1 MKGNFLAGMAFADIT
16 RLNEEALLW
25 CARQAGRW
33 RRAVACVPADEHDA
47 ACGPATRAL
56 EVTDEVAAWLC
67 PRRKITFDGFVSYEG
82 RRFGVP
88 YWYDRRECRVSRE
101 GSYLHIYSDDLS
113 LELAVHAVT
122 WDRGDS
128 WCEGQWA
135 GDEPCE
141 LPSQRPTATIAQAE
155 PPTGRSAFAKSGLGR
170 CARGSRPT
178 GAAPGLPDD
187 RGNAWRLWTGDGS
200 RGGAYA
206 RRGPRPDGAPERLR
220 DEGSR
225 QDGPRE
231 QGGDPGYFGSRPA
244 NAYLEGQTITW
255 SAKRATRGFRN
266 EEYLAT
272 AIFPGLGGYRS
283 SPSLALRPN
292 PCYPPETPKSLI
304 FGYRCLSFALASA
317 LVNCQS
323 TPPPRALRSS
333 SHASRSPQDV
343 S

>member
-1 MKGNFLAGMAFADIT
+1 MSEKRDDPREIMDKALEGMA
-16 RLNEEALLW
+16 
-25 CARQAGRW
+25 
-33 RRAVACVPADEHDA
+33 
-47 ACGPATRAL
+47 
-56 EVTDEVAAWLC
+56 DEVAEWLC
-67 PRRKITFDGFVSYEG
+67 PRRKTALDGLAGHGG
-82 RRFGVP
+82 RRLCVP
-88 YWYDRRECRVSRE
+88 RWHGRRECRAGRE
-101 GSYLHIYSDDLS
+101 GSYPRIHGDDLS
-113 LELAVHAVT
+113 LELAVHAAA
-122 WDRGDS
+122 WDGGDS
-128 WCEGQWA
+128 WREGQWA

-244 NAYLEGQTITW
+244 NAYLEGANSLTRPV
-255 SAKRATRGFRN
+255 KRAARGFRN
-266 EEYLAT
+266 AEYLAT
-272 AIFPGLGGYRS
+272 AILPGLGG
-283 SPSLALRPN
+283 
-292 PCYPPETPKSLI
+292 
-304 FGYRCLSFALASA
+304 LSFDAL
-317 LVNCQS
+317 
-323 TPPPRALRSS
+323 
-333 SHASRSPQDV
+333 D
-343 S
+343 